1 MLIESSTMES
11 HVSCDHP
18 IKQTNVGTACLEDF
32 DSLMGTCRKSTGKKM
47 WNNN

>member
-32 DSLMGTCRKSTGKKM
+32 DSLMGTCRKKHWKETVK
-47 WNNN
+47 